1 MTYLTKRLSKF
12 TPKVC
17 DDIESCNED
26 TSTRLKFIKI
36 FLNKITTKMC
46 QNVVLNFPPDQPKI
60 LFNPW
65 TGAIE
70 LFTVE
75 PTRVEPTHR
84 PQL

>member
-1 MTYLTKRLSKF
+1 M
-12 TPKVC
+12 C
-17 DDIESCNED
+17 GDIESCNVN
-26 TSTRLKFIKI
+26 TLKRLKFIKI
-36 FLNKITTKMC
+36 SLNKITTRMC

-70 LFTVE
+70 LFMVE